1 MVTVPLSDPVGGDL
15 PIPLGGGEVGASG
28 KLDPEFDVFVGGL
41 ALNLHI
47 TKDQPYRRETAEWRK
62 QQVDQQPEAGEQSLS
77 DWWLRSQM
85 SFHGGAGIKYL
96 DTTQDEGTNR
106 IRYEDSRGM
115 DVWTAG
121 EIKPL
126 PDTTLMA
133 ATSGKTW
140 AYATTVGSE
149 SYLVYGYANTV
160 KARRKVA
167 NDTITYTVTG
177 MAGSIKSMVIDG
189 SHYYVATSD
198 GHVFKGPIDN
208 SAAGAA
214 IWDFVSSSDVTLGWV
229 KQRLMAGID
238 NKVYELA
245 GPGPALP
252 TVLYTHPSSG
262 WRWTAWSDAPTAILA
277 AGANGL
283 NSAIYAFSLN
293 DSGTGAPVLTP
304 GQMFCQLPVG
314 EIVNCLYLYVGSKLA
329 IGTSAGLRVGQF
341 AAFYGTFDLGP
352 LSVNTLTNV
361 GAVTAITG
369 RGNFLYAGAQVEG
382 ETSLLRLDLGTA
394 TAEGPVYAWAPD
406 LRSPSPLVTGQV
418 NTLTVDSD
426 GRLAFAVQ
434 GYGVVREATTY
445 GARDSWLRTGRLRFG
460 TVEPKNIKYGRVR
473 TEGTGTVS
481 VTAVTSSGETRAAF
495 AASTAADSQRFGLIN
510 GPVEWV
516 QLTFTLTG
524 TGKLTS
530 YQVMALPAQP
540 RTRLFA
546 LPVALFDR
554 EKNRHQ
560 RDIGYPGRAKQ
571 LMTALEAIESSGDE
585 VTVQCPVLGVDAT
598 RCTVER
604 IEFTQMSNPT
614 AGKAYGLGGYANLVF
629 RTST

>member
-15 PIPLGGGEVGASG
+15 PIPLGGGQASVSG
-28 KLDPEFDVFVGGL
+28 KLDAEFDVFVAGL
-41 ALNLHI
+41 AFNLHI
-47 TKDQPYRRETAEWRK
+47 NKDQPYRRETAEWRK
-62 QQVDQQPEAGEQSLS
+62 QQVDQQPEAGEQTLS

-85 SFHGGAGIKYL
+85 TFHGGAGLKYL

-106 IRYEDSRGM
+106 IRFADSRGV

-126 PDTTLMA
+126 PDTTLMV
-133 ATSGKTW
+133 ATTGRTW

-149 SYLVYGYANTV
+149 SYLVYAYSNTV
-160 KARRKVA
+160 RARRKVA

-177 MAGSIKSMVIDG
+177 MTGTVKSMVIDG

-198 GHVFKGPIDN
+198 GHVFTGPIDN
-208 SAAGAA
+208 SAAGVAV
-214 IWDFVSSSDVTLGWV
+214 WDFVSSSDVTLGWV

-245 GPGPALP
+245 GTGPALP
-252 TVLYTHPSSG
+252 TALYTHPSAG
-262 WRWTAWSDAPTAILA
+262 WRWSAWSDAPTAILG
-277 AGANGL
+277 AGADGL
-283 NSAIYAFSLN
+283 NSAIYAFPLD
-293 DSGTGAPVLTP
+293 DSTGAPVLLP
-304 GQMFCQLPVG
+304 GQVFCQLPVG
-314 EIVNCLYLYVGSKLA
+314 EIVNCLYLYLGSKLA
-329 IGTSAGLRVGQF
+329 IGTTAGLRVGQF

-352 LSVNTLTNV
+352 LSVTTLTNV

-369 RGNFLYAGAQVEG
+369 RGNFLYAGSQVEG
-382 ETSLLRLDLGTA
+382 ETSLLRLDLSTQTA
-394 TAEGPVYAWAPD
+394 DGPIYAWAPD
-406 LRSPSPLVTGQV
+406 LRTPSSTVTGQV
-418 NTLTVDSD
+418 NALTVDSD

-445 GARDSWLRTGRLRFG
+445 GARESWLRTGRLRFG
-460 TVEPKNIKYGRVR
+460 TVEPKNMKYGRVR
-473 TEGTGTVS
+473 TEGAGTVS
-481 VTAVTSSGETRAAF
+481 VTAATDTGETR
-495 AASTAADSQRFGLIN
+495 SVYTAATDTGTQRFALIN
-510 GPVEWV
+510 GPAEWV

-524 TGKLTS
+524 ASKLTS

-540 RTRLFA
+540 RQRLFA
-546 LPVALFDR
+546 LPVAVFDR

-560 RDIGYPGRAKQ
+560 RDIGYPGRAKE
-571 LMTALEAIESSGDE
+571 LLGALEAIESSGDE
-585 VTVQCPVLGVDAT
+585 VTVQCPVLGMDAT

-604 IEFTQMSNPT
+604 IEFTQLSNPV

-629 RTST
+629 RTTT